1 MTCATPCE
9 QCNRKGL
16 PILFTRYAAAYSP
29 RAEGME
35 LLAAHTPGGQFQTN
49 PGGVPLKTGRYVV
62 RMLRTGFLYLC
73 IERVGELEWKG
84 YAVHPHG
91 YLNEFPVMLPENA
104 APKVACARDAR
115 QANNS
120 LVWLEDAK
128 KVTAL
133 WYMFHPDPVDA
144 RHLKQELEPNR
155 AKYMQRLN
163 VAAWL
168 GGNTQQKD
176 SCEPLSLDKQVL
188 EYAALR
194 SESLQRLG
202 NEQCFGLM
210 GATPRERSWGS
221 YDELR
226 NGKHFVENAAGAV
239 VGMAIGPHTVHVKQP
254 AYAEAHG
261 PRLEGIR
268 KFLLDNNGAVVACED
283 AIGIAQEL
291 SLHHLSAAIPYM
303 DWLKETDSNKVSNE
317 WKDSASRSIQTIR
330 AALEKQV
337 ISTYDGQT
345 ENLRDVH
352 ERMGEHYPGSD
363 SPMPVRLPRP
373 DGTYELISV
382 QELNRRRR
390 EAIQKDID
398 TRVAERG
405 EIEKKANED
414 ALAKIAAN
422 CDMAAVH
429 AFDAL
434 HQKQIEKRD
443 KLLDRLADDLIVW
456 LKADSFIDN
465 ALARYSETAPIES
478 GDGMR
483 CAGQLCAILLQ
494 LDNSSRGR
502 DWYAA
507 LDTFTPGKKNLV
519 WRMLSLNNAQ
529 VSQEL
534 VAALQ
539 RLADPLPV
547 PGQAIEEAKDNART
561 QKAYADMVAALGSMS
576 KTLSSAEKIEKE
588 WQTVADGTAKPG
600 QRIEALVKV
609 GKAAKDSMA
618 AVLFA
623 AVVGKIK
630 ALAPSRMENAVAQG
644 QALIL
649 ARGLGIQAMAFLKQE
664 QAAALERPLLRQAN
678 SIQRRIEARI
688 REGGA
693 NSAMQELRI
702 KHAVCAIAALS
713 IFPAIG
719 RADARRDM
727 RTMTELA
734 GALASVVGTL
744 KEVRTDF
751 YEKAFFKTVPDW
763 AYKTHRAGVAA
774 VTGDELLR
782 LKGVA
787 ARYVAAGA
795 VVVVVWDA
803 VDCVVAIKE
812 RNKELAAAYVGRAMS
827 GVVSI
832 GGTLWSAGFHKVPI
846 WLTRVNLITAIV
858 SVALTAIIAGLKGKA
873 WINWLNAQPFR
884 HASSKKLPF
893 VSEEKM
899 MQGLAEA
906 ISEI

>member
-29 RAEGME
+29 RVEGMD
-35 LLAAHTPGGQFQTN
+35 LLAAHAPGGQFQAN
-49 PGGVPLKTGRYVV
+49 PGGVPLKTGRYAI

-73 IERVGELEWKG
+73 IERAGGLEWKG

-133 WYMFHPDPVDA
+133 RYMFHPDPVDS
-144 RHLKQELEPNR
+144 RHLKQEIEPNR
-155 AKYMQRLN
+155 DKYMQRLN
-163 VAAWL
+163 VAGWL

-176 SCEPLSLDKQVL
+176 SCVPSSLDKYVL

-194 SESLQRLG
+194 NESLQRIG

-210 GATPRERSWGS
+210 GATPRERGWGS

-226 NGKHFVENAAGAV
+226 NGKHFAENAAGAV

-254 AYAEAHG
+254 AFAEAHG

-268 KFLLDNNGAVVACED
+268 KFLHDNNGVVVACED
-283 AIGIAQEL
+283 PIGIAQEL

-317 WKDSASRSIQTIR
+317 WKDSASRSIQTIK

-398 TRVAERG
+398 TRVAQRG
-405 EIEKKANED
+405 EIEKKANEE

-422 CDMAAVH
+422 CDMAAVQ

-434 HQKQIEKRD
+434 HEKQIDRRD

-507 LDTFTPGKKNLV
+507 LDTFSPGKKNLV
-519 WRMLSLNNAQ
+519 WRMLSLNNTQ

-539 RLADPLPV
+539 GLADPLPV

-600 QRIEALVKV
+600 PRVEALVKL

-630 ALAPSRMENAVAQG
+630 ALAPSRIESAVAQG
-644 QALIL
+644 QALLL

-664 QAAALERPLLRQAN
+664 RAEALERPWLRQAN

-688 REGGA
+688 RDGGGKG
-693 NSAMQELRI
+693 AMQELRI
-702 KHAVCAIAALS
+702 KHAACAITALS
-713 IFPAIG
+713 IFPAMG
-719 RADARRDM
+719 RADARRDT
-727 RTMTELA
+727 RTTTELA
-734 GALASVVGTL
+734 GALASLVGTL
-744 KEVRTDF
+744 KEVRADF
-751 YEKAFFKTVPDW
+751 YEKALFKTVPDW
-763 AYKTHRAGVAA
+763 AYKTHRAGVAK
-774 VTGDELLR
+774 VTESELLR

-787 ARYVAAGA
+787 ARYIAAGM
-795 VVVVVWDA
+795 VVGVVWDT
-803 VDCVVAIKE
+803 VDGVTVWKE
-812 RNKELAAAYVGRAMS
+812 SNRTLAKAYAARAL
-827 GVVSI
+827 V
-832 GGTLWSAGFHKVPI
+832 GGTSIAGTVLSANYLKVPA
-846 WLTRVNLITAIV
+846 LLARANLILMVAT
-858 SVALTAIIAGLKGKA
+858 VALTVVISKLKGPEWA
-873 WINWLNAQPFR
+873 GWLSRQPFR
-884 HASSKKLPF
+884 VDINKQLFVTELEMMSKL
-893 VSEEKM
+893 
-899 MQGLAEA
+899 GNALAELQ
-906 ISEI
+906 

>member
-1 MTCATPCE
+1 
-9 QCNRKGL
+9 
-16 PILFTRYAAAYSP
+16 
-29 RAEGME
+29 ME

-73 IERVGELEWKG
+73 IERAGELEWKG

-133 WYMFHPDPVDA
+133 WYMFHPDPVDS

-239 VGMAIGPHTVHVKQP
+239 VGMAIGPHTVHVNQP
-254 AYAEAHG
+254 AYAEVHG
-261 PRLEGIR
+261 SRLEGIR
-268 KFLLDNNGAVVACED
+268 KFLLDNKGAVVACED

-317 WKDSASRSIQTIR
+317 WKDSASRSIQTIK

-398 TRVAERG
+398 SRVAERG

-422 CDMAAVH
+422 CDMAAVQ

-434 HQKQIEKRD
+434 HEKQIEKRD
-443 KLLDRLADDLIVW
+443 KLLDRLAEDLIVW

-494 LDNSSRGR
+494 LDNSRRGR

-507 LDTFTPGKKNLV
+507 LDTFSPDKRNLV

-534 VAALQ
+534 VTALQ

-547 PGQAIEEAKDNART
+547 PGPAIEEAKDNART

-576 KTLSSAEKIEKE
+576 KTLSSAEKLDKE
-588 WQTVADGTAKPG
+588 WRTVVDSTAKPG

-630 ALAPSRMENAVAQG
+630 ALAPSRMESALAQG

-664 QAAALERPLLRQAN
+664 QAAALERPLMRQAN
-678 SIQRRIEARI
+678 SIQRRIEKRI
-688 REGGA
+688 RDGGA
-693 NSAMQELRI
+693 KGAMPELRI
-702 KHAVCAIAALS
+702 KHAVCAITALS

-719 RADARRDM
+719 RADARRDI
-727 RTMTELA
+727 RTTTELA
-734 GALASVVGTL
+734 GALSSLVGTL
-744 KEVRTDF
+744 KEARADF
-751 YEKAFFKTVPDW
+751 YEKSLFKTVPDW
-763 AYKTHRAGVAA
+763 AYKTHRAGVASVA
-774 VTGDELLR
+774 EGELIR
-782 LKGVA
+782 LKGAA
-787 ARYVAAGA
+787 ARFVAAGM
-795 VVVVVWDA
+795 VVGVVWDA
-803 VDCVVAIKE
+803 VDATTARKE
-812 RNKELAAAYVGRAMS
+812 GERSLMAAYIGRLALGAG
-827 GVVSI
+827 GVYATI
-832 GGTLWSAGFHKVPI
+832 KSARYVKAALM
-846 WLTRVNLITAIV
+846 LTRLNLVIA
-858 SVALTAIIAGLKGKA
+858 VATVVLTLVINKLKGEA
-873 WINWLNAQPFR
+873 WVNWLKSQPFR
-884 HASSKKLPF
+884 KQNSQKVPFSSEDETLDKL
-893 VSEEKM
+893 VDA
-899 MQGLAEA
+899 LAEIA
-906 ISEI
+906 